1 MTAEFVYNADGLRVQ
16 KTVNGVA
23 TKYTLHGKNIVHM
36 TSGTDEM
43 HFFYDA
49 QNRPAVVVYNG
60 TAYAYVKS
68 LQGDVIALLDGTG
81 NVVVSYV
88 YDAWG
93 MPIGKSG
100 TLAETLG
107 TLNPFRYRGYVF
119 DEETGLYYLRSRYYN
134 PGWNRFVNADALM
147 NQNMYAYCLN
157 SPTTSADKDGFE
169 CEYCHENH
177 EPMQGNWGDNIPKIS
192 ANGLNKSWETRIPWC
207 QFIEW
212 AYQMYEEEWEYA
224 PKDKGK
230 GIWYGHVDC
239 SGIHR
244 IIMYW
249 YYGTKTTEAKGLNG
263 SSAEGVYN
271 NAVYAKT
278 NAKINVIKKGR
289 IKDTTV
295 LVPGMGLFRKGY
307 NDERIFTI
315 VHVAIYVGDYFPGFS
330 NAVIEAVDGGVVIRE
345 LSLSEELN
353 GPYTYFGY
361 FKGVSYD

>member
-1 MTAEFVYNADGLRVQ
+1 M
-16 KTVNGVA
+16 
-23 TKYTLHGKNIVHM
+23 HGKNVVHM
-36 TSGTDEM
+36 TWASDEL

-60 TAYAYVKS
+60 VPYAYVKS
-68 LQGDVIALLDGTG
+68 LQGDIVAILDENG
-81 NVVVSYV
+81 NTVVSYG

-93 MPIGKSG
+93 APLWCTGE
-100 TLAETLG
+100 LAETLG
-107 TLNPFRYRGYVF
+107 KVQPFRYRGYVF

-177 EPMQGNWGDNIPKIS
+177 EPMQGNWGDNLLEIS

-224 PKDKGK
+224 PKDKGE

-249 YYGTKTTEAKGLNG
+249 YYGNKTTEAKRLNG

-307 NDERIFTI
+307 NNKHKFTM

-361 FKGVSYD
+361 FKGVSY

>member
-1 MTAEFVYNADGLRVQ
+1 
-16 KTVNGVA
+16 
-23 TKYTLHGKNIVHM
+23 
-36 TSGTDEM
+36 
-43 HFFYDA
+43 
-49 QNRPAVVVYNG
+49 
-60 TAYAYVKS
+60 
-68 LQGDVIALLDGTG
+68 
-81 NVVVSYV
+81 
-88 YDAWG
+88 
-93 MPIGKSG
+93 
-100 TLAETLG
+100 
-107 TLNPFRYRGYVF
+107 
-119 DEETGLYYLRSRYYN
+119 
-134 PGWNRFVNADALM
+134 M
-147 NQNMYAYCLN
+147 NQNMYVYCLN

-212 AYQMYEEEWEYA
+212 VYQMYEEEWEYA

-307 NDERIFTI
+307 NNKHKFTM

-361 FKGVSYD
+361 FKGVSY